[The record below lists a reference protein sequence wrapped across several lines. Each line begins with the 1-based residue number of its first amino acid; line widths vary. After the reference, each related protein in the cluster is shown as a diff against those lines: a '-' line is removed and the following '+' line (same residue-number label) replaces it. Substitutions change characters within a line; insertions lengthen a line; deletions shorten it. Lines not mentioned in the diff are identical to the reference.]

1 MSTALEK
8 LGSIKISTPKFDL
21 EGLLD
26 SFGHLPKLLEGL
38 TNGNPKGKP
47 VEFETS
53 FFNKE
58 IDFGKGILNNDGV
71 DLEGLAVA
79 MGKVREIVGSGISAS
94 TGQSVSAQ
102 AAQRVR
108 GGPGG
113 ASDTSNVQ
121 VVNAG
126 GNTIGTPN
134 VTNVTNNYVTN
145 NYAAKVP
152 ANKTLTPSGHS
163 N

>member
-58 IDFGKGILNNDGV
+58 IDFGKGILNNDAI
-71 DLEGLAVA
+71 DLGGLAVA
-79 MGKVREIVGSGISAS
+79 MSQVREIIGTEVAG
-94 TGQSVSAQ
+94 GQSVSAQ
-102 AAQRVR
+102 AAERMR
-108 GGPGG
+108 GGPTG
-113 ASDTSNVQ
+113 SNDTSNVQ
-121 VVNAG
+121 VVNSG
-126 GNTIGTPN
+126 GN
-134 VTNVTNNYVTN
+134 VTKGGDNTVVNKNTTN
-145 NYAAKVP
+145 NYAASTP
-152 ANKTLTPSGHS
+152 ASSALVATAHT
-163 N
+163 